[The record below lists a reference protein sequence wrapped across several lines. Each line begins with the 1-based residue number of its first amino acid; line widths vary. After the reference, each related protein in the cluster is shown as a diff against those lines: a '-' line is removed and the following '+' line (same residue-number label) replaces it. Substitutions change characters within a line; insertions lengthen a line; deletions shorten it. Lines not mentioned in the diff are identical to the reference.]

1 MVRVFSAISRFLLPS
16 EPIGARDFLR
26 SVREACRLRLGSQA
40 FASGQPRI
48 PPRSERQATVEDNLP
63 VAEISKDSA
72 TFNNITPEHGRQ
84 VDVGRNCA
92 VFYSALA
99 CVDFD
104 ARCCPSAASHAAF
117 CSPHRLNTSP
127 TGPAVCSRYGK
138 HRRRTT
144 AFGAIDVALV
154 SMFPIL

>member
-1 MVRVFSAISRFLLPS
+1 MTNGPGFSAISRFLLPS

-72 TFNNITPEHGRQ
+72 TFNNITP
-84 VDVGRNCA
+84 NTA
-92 VFYSALA
+92 VRLMLGETAPFSIRRWPALISTLVVARAPLPMRLSAHHT
-99 CVDFD
+99 D
-104 ARCCPSAASHAAF
+104 
-117 CSPHRLNTSP
+117 
-127 TGPAVCSRYGK
+127 
-138 HRRRTT
+138 
-144 AFGAIDVALV
+144 
-154 SMFPIL
+154 